1 MACAWPFIESITF
14 KMPTM
19 GQFLTFGV
27 IVLIIAIVAVLVLM
41 HFFIKEIKKEN
52 RMVGR
57 GRLLA

>member
-41 HFFIKEIKKEN
+41 HFFIKEIKKRKQDGWE
-52 RMVGR
+52 R
-57 GRLLA
+57 RLLA